1 MVGTIVDVDLAVDA
15 GEARGTDAPVGP
27 HLVQALPSM
36 LTRVS
41 IALVNLSVTGGTA
54 PPWRAVAYELG
65 HLILTCAPVTGV
77 VSALIFI
84 SLTSLAIP
92 AWLAPTGVVIDQVC
106 TLSIIQA
113 WIRGTLIDIFLA
125 QPPPVPRLALTSV
138 PIYLIH
144 TLSLVQT
151 RVGVAFVDI
160 HLTVLA
166 IRPRLAM
173 TLVSVPISELL
184 TGAPILTRVYLAL
197 IDLSVTES
205 TSVARVAPTCEVI
218 DTINTDTIE
227 TMIASAVVDIPLASS
242 SSKSLGAVTGEGAPI
257 IVTDATIVARVG
269 GAVINVDLTVGPS
282 KPINTGAV
290 VGIDTVSTDSIIST
304 GVAGALVNISL
315 AELSSVS
322 WHADASELSSAINTG
337 SFIHA
342 RVAVTLV
349 NIHLAPR
356 PSVSLW
362 TSARVGSWSID
373 TLSLMFTRGGCS
385 CTLVYILLACSAC
398 IPWWA
403 SAGPLACHWVGVT
416 PCSRVAGVP
425 QTLIFQVAE

>member
-1 MVGTIVDVDLAVDA
+1 
-15 GEARGTDAPVGP
+15 
-27 HLVQALPSM
+27 
-36 LTRVS
+36 
-41 IALVNLSVTGGTA
+41 
-54 PPWRAVAYELG
+54 
-65 HLILTCAPVTGV
+65 
-77 VSALIFI
+77 
-84 SLTSLAIP
+84 
-92 AWLAPTGVVIDQVC
+92 
-106 TLSIIQA
+106 
-113 WIRGTLIDIFLA
+113 
-125 QPPPVPRLALTSV
+125 
-138 PIYLIH
+138 
-144 TLSLVQT
+144 
-151 RVGVAFVDI
+151 
-160 HLTVLA
+160 
-166 IRPRLAM
+166 M

-227 TMIASAVVDIPLASS
+227 TMIASAVVDIPLASC

-257 IVTDATIVARVG
+257 IVTDATIVAWVG

-304 GVAGALVNISL
+304 GVAGTLVNISL

-322 WHADASELSSAINTG
+322 WHADTCELSSAINTG
-337 SFIHA
+337 SLIHT

-362 TSARVGSWSID
+362 TSARVRSWSID
-373 TLSLMFTRGGCS
+373 TLSLMLTRGGYS
-385 CTLVYILLACSAC
+385 CTLVYILLTCGAC
-398 IPWWA
+398 IPRWA
-403 SAGPLACHWVGVT
+403 GTGPLACHWVGVT
-416 PCSRVAGVP
+416 PCSGVAGVP